1 VEHACEHKN
10 FSTARVDKGL
20 FDTLDEVHD
29 QATRWMWNCNHV
41 RPNVALG
48 CLTPQSAAGHGRF
61 TLL

>member
-1 VEHACEHKN
+1 
-10 FSTARVDKGL
+10 VDKGL